1 MLEISYNENRDVAL
15 AGRLDASQA
24 QHAAQFLDNVEGPCV
39 LNLEKLE
46 YISSAGLGVL
56 LATQQRL
63 VESNGQGLKLV
74 KLNKHVADVFR
85 IAGFDKVFE
94 IDFSE

>member
-24 QHAAQFLDNVEGPCV
+24 QSAAQFLDNVEGPCV
-39 LNLEKLE
+39 LNLAKLE

-63 VESNGQGLKLV
+63 VETSGKGLKLV

>member
-1 MLEISYNENRDVAL
+1 MLDIGYNENGDVAL
-15 AGRLDASQA
+15 NGRLDASQA
-24 QHAAQFLDNVEGPCV
+24 QNAAQFLDAVEGPCV

-63 VESNGQGLKLV
+63 VDASGAGLRLV
-74 KLNKHVADVFR
+74 KLNKHVSDVFR

-94 IDFSE
+94 IDFGE

>member
-24 QHAAQFLDNVEGPCV
+24 QNAAQFLDNVEGPCV

-63 VESNGQGLKLV
+63 VETSGKGLKLV